1 MTNQTETKRQS
12 AIEAE
17 VIRDSSGMA
26 RELRLVFANG
36 EALRIHE
43 GMLTPELKAEAL
55 IHGLKQKLVDAAAI
69 SRNPDTGKSA
79 TVNDK
84 FNAVMEVYNRLTV
97 DAEWNAK
104 REGSGQSSLLQAAM
118 VEFSGKDAATVKT
131 WLDGK
136 TDAEKKALSLNPKVA
151 AIINRIRAE
160 RAKTDGVDSD
170 ALLSELA

>member
-1 MTNQTETKRQS
+1 MANQTETKRQP
-12 AIEAE
+12 AIEAQT
-17 VIRDSSGMA
+17 DHKQG
-26 RELRLVFANG
+26 LLNLTFANG
-36 EALRIHE
+36 RQLNLHVSELTAEIREQAL
-43 GMLTPELKAEAL
+43 L
-55 IHGLKQKLVDAAAI
+55 HGLKQKLVDAAAI

-79 TVNDK
+79 TVDDK
-84 FNAVMEVYNRLTV
+84 YAAVREVYDRLL
-97 DAEWNAK
+97 DGNWNAP

-160 RAKTDGVDSD
+160 RAKTDGINSD
-170 ALLSELA
+170 ELLSELA